1 MSERVPRKNTLQFEF
16 SRLTRSVQPTSF
28 EIHDWLVDVV
38 GITSDQCHTAY
49 YDLEQYCF
57 FVKLVNPLLMD
68 RILMKFPQGIE
79 FRHSDKSVSTVYVYP
94 ADAEF
99 KTVRVY
105 NLPPEVENC
114 FLTEVLS
121 QYGQVKT
128 VKNEMWSS
136 KHRLQCFSG
145 IRSVEMQIRCN
156 IPSHVIVGGYKAQV
170 VYTGQTAT
178 CHICNESGHMRQACP
193 KRVTVLKS
201 TLQQRRKLTLSDLLP
216 AANLNQEGNVSNSS
230 SIADTNLSDPSEFP
244 PLHPPVKSA
253 SSVRDS
259 GTSKNSSKRPRV
271 ADDSA
276 SDDDELKPQLP
287 QQPQLTVSLADTLNK
302 QESMDEDLVQSQKS
316 DDTSTAVE
324 KTAVEVGE
332 LQKNQEFTH
341 GGIEPME
348 AEVPKFSVG
357 EVSGDKDKS
366 GDSNTLWSPECQSPG
381 NVLSQS
387 NSLALRETTDVQDK
401 KINTAVAS
409 SSDGRR
415 SKLKP
420 QPNLS
425 VSRSQD
431 KTKNGK
437 FEKTPHKASDKISV
451 QDNSKDVNVQP
462 EDAACRPPPGCSRQ
476 LHDPMDV
483 SETVQK
489 PE

>member
-16 SRLTRSVQPTSF
+16 SRLTRPVQPTSF
-28 EIHDWLVDVV
+28 EVHDWLVDVV

-57 FVKLVNPLLMD
+57 FVKLMNPLMMD

-114 FLTEVLS
+114 LLKEVLS
-121 QYGQVKT
+121 QFGQVKSI
-128 VKNEMWSS
+128 KNEMWSS

-145 IRSVEMQIRCN
+145 IRSVEMQIRSN

-193 KRVTVLKS
+193 KRVTVLKPR
-201 TLQQRRKLTLSDLLP
+201 LQQRHKLTLSDLLP
-216 AANLNQEGNVSNSS
+216 ADNLEQAGSVSNLS
-230 SIADTNLSDPSEFP
+230 SITDPKLGDPTEFP
-244 PLHPPVKSA
+244 PLVPPVKSA
-253 SSVRDS
+253 PSVRDS

-276 SDDDELKPQLP
+276 SDDDELKTQLP
-287 QQPQLTVSLADTLNK
+287 QQPQLMVNLADTLNK
-302 QESMDEDLVQSQKS
+302 QEFMDTDLVQNEKS
-316 DDTSTAVE
+316 TDTSTTVG
-324 KTAVEVGE
+324 KTTVEVGE
-332 LQKNQEFTH
+332 LPKTQEFTH
-341 GGIEPME
+341 GGTEPME
-348 AEVPKFSVG
+348 ADVPKGSVVD
-357 EVSGDKDKS
+357 VSGDKDKS
-366 GDSNTLWSPECQSPG
+366 GDSNTLQSPECQSSG
-381 NVLSQS
+381 NELGQL
-387 NSLALRETTDVQDK
+387 NSLVPRDTTDAQDK
-401 KINTAVAS
+401 KITTAVALP
-409 SSDGRR
+409 SDGRR
-415 SKLKP
+415 PKLKP
-420 QPNLS
+420 QPNLT
-425 VSRSQD
+425 VSRSQE

-437 FEKTPHKASDKISV
+437 FEKPPHKAPDKISV

-462 EDAACRPPPGCSRQ
+462 DDAACRPPPGCSRQ
-476 LHDPMDV
+476 LNDPMDV
-483 SETVQK
+483 SENLQK